1 MRIDDRTILIVLGA
15 LAVLA
20 AAYVIMSR
28 DNFAEYQVDDEF
40 DGDFDDDEFDGD
52 FDDDEFDDDD
62 FEEDSDEEESD
73 EEESDE
79 EDSDEEWD
87 DEDAEVSSVAY
98 DEDN

>member
-40 DGDFDDDEFDGD
+40 DGDFDDDEFD
-52 FDDDEFDDDD
+52 DDS
-62 FEEDSDEEESD
+62 EED
-73 EEESDE
+73 SDE
-79 EDSDEEWD
+79 EDSDEEDSDEEDSEEDSDDEDSDEEWD
-87 DEDAEVSSVAY
+87 DVDAEVSSVAY

>member
-28 DNFAEYQVDDEF
+28 DNFAEYQV
-40 DGDFDDDEFDGD
+40 DDEFDGD